1 MATTL
6 REELT
11 AEAYQGKTPEEILAM
26 LNATTRPT
34 GARQLVPIWQL
45 EKLCYENGT
54 YVKLVAAAASHE
66 NPAVQTAAAMALA
79 YLSNPRFDHL
89 DLDLD
94 AVQQMLAALVAD
106 GVLSGDERS
115 AIAALAD
122 VATSHAMQLLGRT
135 AELHDVICALE
146 GV

>member
-11 AEAYQGKTPEEILAM
+11 AEVYQGKTPEEILAM
-26 LNATTRPT
+26 LNAATRTTGT
-34 GARQLVPIWQL
+34 RQLVPIWQV

-54 YVKLVAAAASHE
+54 YVKIVTAAASHE
-66 NPAVQTAAAMALA
+66 NPTVKTAAAMALA

-94 AVQQMLAALVAD
+94 AVQQMLTALVAG

-115 AIAALAD
+115 ALEVLAD
-122 VATSHAMQLLGRT
+122 ATTTPAMQLLGRT
-135 AELHDVICALE
+135 AELHDVHSALE
-146 GV
+146 GA